1 MEAPLLE
8 PKPTTM
14 VSFNSLQTWEERTSD
29 NVEDFPPVH
38 GFKDARFLFV
48 QESKK
53 LWSIATP
60 IAFNILCF
68 YGINSTTQIFVG
80 HLGNLQL
87 SAAAIGL
94 SVISNFSFGFLASRN
109 LYPSIPLS
117 HLIQLFS
124 LFVFGSLMH
133 DDFV

>member
-8 PKPTTM
+8 PKPTIM

-124 LFVFGSLMH
+124 LFVFGFL
-133 DDFV
+133 